1 MAAPAKTAK
10 SKSAKAKTKA
20 KTKVKP
26 KAKSSAK
33 PKANAKPKTKS
44 KAKPKRAGSA
54 RKRPAAAKK
63 KAATARRDQDAPRKK
78 AAAEPARTGV
88 KNTPMIV
95 ALKAEHRHMA
105 NVMKLYEEQLGA
117 IERGE
122 LVDPH
127 VVYEIMEYMVTWPDR
142 YHHPREDII
151 YSRVAE
157 LDGQAADEVDTLQRD
172 HDRTAENGKEMLHS
186 IERWRAGAVSGEL
199 IVDKG
204 RAYIAH
210 IHEHMNLEEQLVF
223 PHIERVLSVQDW
235 RELAEDDSLQAV
247 AAPIFGPQ
255 VQREFRNMARKLR
268 RSIRRT
274 VEQGALTE
282 WVGIDSF
289 MESVEVMSIAFESAR
304 DATTDHLR
312 NGFEDAIDIFLESPA
327 RSPLRVTMNNTRV
340 GMRILGDMLS
350 ISRETVQDL
359 ARVNRERQDRLR
371 LLNR

>member
-1 MAAPAKTAK
+1 M
-10 SKSAKAKTKA
+10 
-20 KTKVKP
+20 
-26 KAKSSAK
+26 
-33 PKANAKPKTKS
+33 
-44 KAKPKRAGSA
+44 RAV
-54 RKRPAAAKK
+54 
-63 KAATARRDQDAPRKK
+63 
-78 AAAEPARTGV
+78 E
-88 KNTPMIV
+88 
-95 ALKAEHRHMA
+95 
-105 NVMKLYEEQLGA
+105 
-117 IERGE
+117 
-122 LVDPH
+122 
-127 VVYEIMEYMVTWPDR
+127 
-142 YHHPREDII
+142 
-151 YSRVAE
+151 
-157 LDGQAADEVDTLQRD
+157 
-172 HDRTAENGKEMLHS
+172 
-186 IERWRAGAVSGEL
+186 
-199 IVDKG
+199 
-204 RAYIAH
+204 
-210 IHEHMNLEEQLVF
+210 
-223 PHIERVLSVQDW
+223 DW